1 MAEDRNAKNDD
12 KKTIFSFINYWKL
25 QKIYKEMFNNYC
37 SIHINIES

>member
-1 MAEDRNAKNDD
+1 MDEDSNAKNND
-12 KKTIFSFINYWKL
+12 KKNDLFFINYWKL